1 MPFGG
6 TSLVPASERQTPGD
20 AKFVGE
26 ACNVSG
32 MSLTLHGTD
41 LRYVLT
47 RLLEVL
53 GPCSIQELC
62 AGLERW
68 GFAVEGRQS
77 KTVSD
82 ALRWER
88 RRGRVYRRD
97 RGLYS
102 VGWMPRSTEHRIIH
116 RVLDL
121 RERAARGELSLR
133 GGRRYPQPPGN
144 RSDGSG
150 VRSHP

>member
-1 MPFGG
+1 M
-6 TSLVPASERQTPGD
+6 PASERQLSGASD
-20 AKFVGE
+20 LVGE
-26 ACNVSG
+26 VCDVSG
-32 MSLTLHGTD
+32 MPLTLHGTD
-41 LRYVLT
+41 LRYALT

-53 GPCSIQELC
+53 GPCSIPELC
-62 AGLERW
+62 AGLQHW
-68 GFAVEGRQS
+68 GFAVEGRPS

-97 RGLYS
+97 RGIYS

-133 GGRRYPQPPGN
+133 GGRRYPQPPRN
-144 RSDGSG
+144 RSDDSG